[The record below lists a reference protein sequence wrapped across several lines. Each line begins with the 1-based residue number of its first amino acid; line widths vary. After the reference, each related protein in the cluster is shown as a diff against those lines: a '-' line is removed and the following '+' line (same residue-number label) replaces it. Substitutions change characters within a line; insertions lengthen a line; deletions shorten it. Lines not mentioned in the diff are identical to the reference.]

1 MVDATDLKS
10 VFRKEVR
17 VRVPPP
23 APKCEPGQCPMRPG
37 AGGSGVPFGR
47 AAGASGAV
55 SLIKPSSL
63 GILEMTD
70 DDPEAGIRNEFV
82 ASASYIL

>member
-1 MVDATDLKS
+1 
-10 VFRKEVR
+10 
-17 VRVPPP
+17 
-23 APKCEPGQCPMRPG
+23 MRPG

-70 DDPEAGIRNEFV
+70 DDPEAGIRNELV

>member
-10 VFRKEVR
+10 VFRKRVR

-23 APKCEPGQCPMRPG
+23 APKCEPGPSPMRPG
-37 AGGSGVPFGR
+37 AGGSVVPFGK
-47 AAGASGAV
+47 AAGASGTM

-70 DDPEAGIRNEFV
+70 DDPEAGIRNELV